1 MVPASVEEVMD
12 QGSITQELFWI
23 SGWLQNNGR
32 PFIASEEQGATE
44 DVKSMAPAVD
54 AVRYDGGSRRKVW
67 VGVTWVDRHELNF
80 GLGIKSPTIVSHLV
94 LSPVGF
100 DINVLLKEARGRW
113 LKPSEVY
120 YILLTHEKL
129 QITHQ
134 PPNKPPSGS
143 LFLYNRRVNR
153 FFRKDGYAWRRKKDG
168 RTVGEAHERLKVGN
182 VDALSCYYAHGEQN
196 PCFQR
201 RCFWMLEAAYDHIVL
216 VQYLEVAEGRY
227 YSSLSNE
234 SAGSP
239 STLSYPIDT
248 YGNHGSTSDFSD
260 GSESRQSSVTEVSSY
275 SVNREYNHDSGI
287 LLSIPELEQSTL
299 IGKLELG
306 QTSLERSSEFYMT
319 DSNDSTNKS
328 GLDQAL
334 KSITEQLSLGD
345 DDYIYI
351 NQASPLDFVTNI
363 EAAERQG
370 NQTRN
375 SPGDDKANQ
384 IRPEGTRNGGGRGIS
399 PSWENVLQFNSGLP
413 ESSTYQSGAHYQQSS
428 EYQPPGG
435 LDGSDLQMQLS
446 AAKRFLLGP
455 EDSVDSPSYNFIPR
469 DEGIN
474 GIDTFSAHDS
484 SLQSY
489 LNHRTRTTPV
499 ALQSNLYRSEMSS
512 LLDHSQFETSSGEDK
527 RLTLTPKQK
536 FNIREIS
543 PEWAFCYEIT
553 KVIITGDFL
562 CDPSNSCWAVMFGDS
577 EMPVEIVQP
586 GVLRCHTP
594 LHSTGK
600 LTLCITTGNREVCSE
615 VKDFEFRAKS
625 TASSFTDLAPSSRSM
640 KSTEELSLLAKFA
653 RILLSDD
660 GSSSVSGGDPQSGQS
675 PKLKMN
681 EEHWQRLIDEL
692 DVGCEN
698 SPSVVDWIMEEL
710 LKSKL
715 QQWLSLKLQRNDRTY
730 CSLSKH
736 EQGMIHLISALGY
749 EWALSSVLSA
759 GVGINLRDSKGW
771 TALHWAAYFGR
782 EKMVAA
788 LLAAGA
794 SAPAVADPT
803 AQDPV
808 GKTAAF
814 LASERGHMGLA
825 GYLSEVSLTSYLAS
839 LTIEESD
846 ITKGSAAVEAER
858 AVESISQRSAQLH
871 GGTEDELSLKDSLAA
886 VRNAAQAAARIQNAF
901 RAFSFR
907 KRQHKDARLKDE
919 YGMTQ
924 EDIDELAAASRLYN
938 QHHVS
943 NSQFCDK
950 AAVSIQKKYK
960 GWKGRKNFLN
970 MRRNVVKI
978 QAHVRGHQV
987 RKKYKTFVST
997 VSVLEKVILRWRRK
1011 GHGLR
1016 GFRAEQSAMTEA
1028 EEGEE
1033 EDDDDFDDDEAVKIF
1048 RRQKVDESV
1057 QEAVSRVLSM
1067 VDSPEARMQY
1077 RRMLEEVRQATAKL
1091 GTYDEATSSIFNDDL
1106 LQIENFTW

>member
-1 MVPASVEEVMD
+1 MMVGCS
-12 QGSITQELFWI
+12 S
-23 SGWLQNNGR
+23 SC
-32 PFIASEEQGATE
+32 
-44 DVKSMAPAVD
+44 
-54 AVRYDGGSRRKVW
+54 
-67 VGVTWVDRHELNF
+67 VT
-80 GLGIKSPTIVSHLV
+80 KC
-94 LSPVGF
+94 F

-120 YILLTHEKL
+120 CILLNHEKL
-129 QITHQ
+129 QITHE
-134 PPNKPPSGS
+134 PPNKPHSGS

-153 FFRKDGYAWRRKKDG
+153 FFRRDGYAWRRKKDG

-227 YSSLSNE
+227 YSSLSNG
-234 SAGSP
+234 SAGSL
-239 STLSYPIDT
+239 STLSSPNDI
-248 YGNHGSTSDFSD
+248 YGNHGSTSDFSE

-275 SVNREYNHDSGI
+275 SVNKEYYHDSGI
-287 LLSIPELEQSTL
+287 LLSIPELEQSTV
-299 IGKLELG
+299 IGKPELG
-306 QTSLERSSEFYMT
+306 QNSLERSSEFCMA
-319 DSNDSTNKS
+319 DSNDSTTKS

-334 KSITEQLSLGD
+334 KSIAEQLSLGD
-345 DDYIYI
+345 DDYIYL
-351 NQASPLDFVTNI
+351 NQARSLDFVTNT
-363 EAAERQG
+363 EAADRQG
-370 NQTRN
+370 IQTSN
-375 SPGDDKANQ
+375 ILGDDKEKQ
-384 IRPEGTRNGGGRGIS
+384 IQAEGTQNGVGRGIPS
-399 PSWENVLQFNSGLP
+399 SWENVLQFNSGLP
-413 ESSTYQSGAHYQQSS
+413 ASSTYQSGAHYVQSS
-428 EYQPPGG
+428 ENQSPGG
-435 LDGSDLQMQLS
+435 LNSSDLQQQLS

-455 EDSVDSPSYNFIPR
+455 EDSIDSPSYNFVPR

-474 GIDTFSAHDS
+474 GIDNFSAHDI
-484 SLQSY
+484 SLQSC
-489 LNHRTRTTPV
+489 LNPDWKRTTPLT
-499 ALQSNLYRSEMSS
+499 LQSNLCNSEISEL
-512 LLDHSQFETSSGEDK
+512 LLDHGQFESFSREDT
-527 RLTLTPKQK
+527 RVTLTPKQQ

-543 PEWAFCYEIT
+543 PEWAFCNEIT

-577 EMPVEIVQP
+577 EVPVEIVQA

-594 LHSTGK
+594 QHSSGK
-600 LTLCITTGNREVCSE
+600 LTLCITTGDREVCSE

-625 TASSFTDLAPSSRSM
+625 MDSSFADLAPSSRPT

-653 RILLSDD
+653 RILMCDD
-660 GSSSVSGGDPQSGQS
+660 QSSAVSGGDHQTGQC

-698 SPSVVDWIMEEL
+698 PPSVVDWIMEEL

-715 QQWLSLKLQRNDRTY
+715 QQWLSLKLQGNNGIY

-759 GVGINLRDSKGW
+759 GVGINLRDRNGW

-788 LLAAGA
+788 LIAAGA

-803 AQDPV
+803 PQDPV

-814 LASERGHMGLA
+814 LASERGHVGLA

-907 KRQHKDARLKDE
+907 KRHHKDAGLKDE

-938 QHHVS
+938 RHHVS
-943 NSQFCDK
+943 NGQFCDK

-960 GWKGRKNFLN
+960 GWKGRRNYLN
-970 MRRNVVKI
+970 MRRNAVKI

-1016 GFRAEQSAMTEA
+1016 GFRAEQSAMIEA

-1057 QEAVSRVLSM
+1057 KAAVSRVLSM

-1077 RRMLEEVRQATAKL
+1077 SRMLEEVRQATAEL
-1091 GTYDEATSSIFNDDL
+1091 GTSVEATSSIFTDDL
-1106 LQIENFTW
+1106 LVEINKFTC

>member
-1 MVPASVEEVMD
+1 MS
-12 QGSITQELFWI
+12 QS
-23 SGWLQNNGR
+23 
-32 PFIASEEQGATE
+32 
-44 DVKSMAPAVD
+44 
-54 AVRYDGGSRRKVW
+54 
-67 VGVTWVDRHELNF
+67 
-80 GLGIKSPTIVSHLV
+80 
-94 LSPVGF
+94 F

-120 YILLTHEKL
+120 YILSTHEKL

-153 FFRKDGYAWRRKKDG
+153 FFRRDGYAWRRKKDG

-182 VDALSCYYAHGEQN
+182 IDALSCYYAHGEQN
-196 PCFQR
+196 PSFQR
-201 RCFWMLEAAYDHIVL
+201 RCFWMLEPAYDHIVL

-227 YSSLSNE
+227 YSSLSNG
-234 SAGSP
+234 SAASL
-239 STLSYPIDT
+239 SILSYPSDI
-248 YGNHGSTSDFSD
+248 YGNHGSTSDFSE

-275 SVNREYNHDSGI
+275 SG
-287 LLSIPELEQSTL
+287 L
-299 IGKLELG
+299 IGKPELG

-328 GLDQAL
+328 GFDQAL

-345 DDYIYI
+345 DDDYIYI
-351 NQASPLDFVTNI
+351 NQVTNT

-370 NQTRN
+370 NQTSN

-384 IRPEGTRNGGGRGIS
+384 IRPEGTQNGGGRGIP
-399 PSWENVLQFNSGLP
+399 PSWENVLKFNSGLP

-435 LDGSDLQMQLS
+435 LDGTDLQMQLS

-455 EDSVDSPSYNFIPR
+455 EDSIDSPSYNVIPR

-474 GIDTFSAHDS
+474 GIDTFPAHDS

-489 LNHRTRTTPV
+489 LNSDWTRTSHV
-499 ALQSNLYRSEMSS
+499 ALQSNLYHSEISES
-512 LLDHSQFETSSGEDK
+512 LLDHGQFETSSGEDK
-527 RLTLTPKQK
+527 RINLTPKGK

-562 CDPSNSCWAVMFGDS
+562 CDPSNSSWAVMFGDS
-577 EMPVEIVQP
+577 EMPAEIVQP

-594 LHSTGK
+594 LHSSGK

-625 TASSFTDLAPSSRSM
+625 TASSFTDLALPSRSM

-660 GSSSVSGGDPQSGQS
+660 ASSTVSGGDPQAGQS

-681 EEHWQRLIDEL
+681 EEHWQQLIDEL

-715 QQWLSLKLQRNDRTY
+715 QHWLSLKLQRNDGTY
-730 CSLSKH
+730 CSMSKH

-749 EWALSSVLSA
+749 EWALSSVLSV
-759 GVGINLRDSKGW
+759 GVGINLRDAKGW

-814 LASERGHMGLA
+814 LASEQGHMGLA

-839 LTIEESD
+839 LTIKEND

-858 AVESISQRSAQLH
+858 AVESISQRSALLH

-901 RAFSFR
+901 RAFSFM
-907 KRQHKDARLKDE
+907 KRQHKNARLKDE

-943 NSQFCDK
+943 SGQFFDK

-987 RKKYKTFVST
+987 RKKYKFVST

-1016 GFRAEQSAMTEA
+1016 GFRAEQSAMTET

-1033 EDDDDFDDDEAVKIF
+1033 EDDDDFYDDDAVKIF

-1091 GTYDEATSSIFNDDL
+1091 GTSDEATSSILNDDL
-1106 LQIENFTW
+1106 LLEIKKITW

>member
-1 MVPASVEEVMD
+1 MS
-12 QGSITQELFWI
+12 QS
-23 SGWLQNNGR
+23 
-32 PFIASEEQGATE
+32 
-44 DVKSMAPAVD
+44 
-54 AVRYDGGSRRKVW
+54 
-67 VGVTWVDRHELNF
+67 
-80 GLGIKSPTIVSHLV
+80 
-94 LSPVGF
+94 F
-100 DINVLLKEARGRW
+100 DINLLLKEARGRW

-120 YILLTHEKL
+120 CILLNHEKL
-129 QITHQ
+129 QITHE

-168 RTVGEAHERLKVGN
+168 RTVGEAHERLKVRN
-182 VDALSCYYAHGEQN
+182 IDALSCYYAHGEKN

-201 RCFWMLEAAYDHIVL
+201 RCFWMLEPAYDHIVL

-227 YSSLSNE
+227 YSSLSNG
-234 SAGSP
+234 SAGSI
-239 STLSYPIDT
+239 STLSYPSDI
-248 YGNHGSTSDFSD
+248 YGNHGSTSDFSE

-275 SVNREYNHDSGI
+275 FANKEYNHDSCI
-287 LLSIPELEQSTL
+287 LLSIPEVEKSTL
-299 IGKLELG
+299 VGKPELG
-306 QTSLERSSEFYMT
+306 QTSLEQNPEFCMT

-328 GLDQAL
+328 GLDKAL

-345 DDYIYI
+345 DDYIYV
-351 NQASPLDFVTNI
+351 NQAGPLDFVTNI

-370 NQTRN
+370 NQTSN
-375 SPGDDKANQ
+375 SPGDDKATQ
-384 IRPEGTRNGGGRGIS
+384 IRAEGTQNGGGRGIP

-413 ESSTYQSGAHYQQSS
+413 ESSTYQSGSHYQQSS
-428 EYQPPGG
+428 EYQPPEG
-435 LDGSDLQMQLS
+435 LDGSDLQMQIS

-474 GIDTFSAHDS
+474 GIDIFSAHDS
-484 SLQSY
+484 SLQSS
-489 LNHRTRTTPV
+489 LNPDWTRTTPV
-499 ALQSNLYRSEMSS
+499 TLQSGSYQSTLYHSEISES
-512 LLDHSQFETSSGEDK
+512 LLDHGQFETSSGEDK
-527 RLTLTPKQK
+527 RPTLTLKQK

-543 PEWAFCYEIT
+543 PEWAFCDEIT
-553 KVIITGDFL
+553 KVVITGDFL
-562 CDPSNSCWAVMFGDS
+562 CDLSNSCWAVMFGDS
-577 EMPVEIVQP
+577 EVPVEIVQP

-594 LHSTGK
+594 LHSSGK
-600 LTLCITTGNREVCSE
+600 LTLYITTGNREICSE
-615 VKDFEFRAKS
+615 VKEFEFRARS
-625 TASSFTDLAPSSRSM
+625 AASSLTDLAPSSRST
-640 KSTEELSLLAKFA
+640 KSTEELSLLAKFS
-653 RILLSDD
+653 RILLCDD
-660 GSSSVSGGDPQSGQS
+660 GSSAVSSGFPQSGQS
-675 PKLKMN
+675 PNRKIN
-681 EEHWQRLIDEL
+681 EEQWQRLIDEL

-698 SPSVVDWIMEEL
+698 PPSVVDWIMEEL

-715 QQWLSLKLQRNDRTY
+715 QQWLSLKLQGNNGTY
-730 CSLSKH
+730 CSLSKN

-759 GVGINLRDSKGW
+759 GVGINLRDLNGW

-825 GYLSEVSLTSYLAS
+825 AYLSEVSLTSYLAS

-858 AVESISQRSAQLH
+858 AVKSISQRSAQLH

-943 NSQFCDK
+943 NGQFCDK

-960 GWKGRKNFLN
+960 GWKGRRNFLN

-987 RKKYKTFVST
+987 RKKYKIFIST

-1016 GFRAEQSAMTEA
+1016 GFRADQSAMIEV

-1033 EDDDDFDDDEAVKIF
+1033 EDDDDFADDEAVKIF

-1091 GTYDEATSSIFNDDL
+1091 GTSDEATSSIYNDDL
-1106 LQIENFTW
+1106 LLEIEKFTW

>member
-1 MVPASVEEVMD
+1 MS
-12 QGSITQELFWI
+12 QS
-23 SGWLQNNGR
+23 
-32 PFIASEEQGATE
+32 
-44 DVKSMAPAVD
+44 
-54 AVRYDGGSRRKVW
+54 
-67 VGVTWVDRHELNF
+67 
-80 GLGIKSPTIVSHLV
+80 
-94 LSPVGF
+94 F

-120 YILLTHEKL
+120 YILLSHENLK
-129 QITHQ
+129 ITHQ

-153 FFRKDGYAWRRKKDG
+153 FFRRDGYAWRRKKDG

-227 YSSLSNE
+227 YSSLSNG
-234 SAGSP
+234 SAGSL
-239 STLSYPIDT
+239 STSSYPSDI
-248 YGNHGSTSDFSD
+248 YGNHGSTSDFSE

-275 SVNREYNHDSGI
+275 SVNKECNHDSGI
-287 LLSIPELEQSTL
+287 LLSIPELEQPTL
-299 IGKLELG
+299 IGKPEIG
-306 QTSLERSSEFYMT
+306 QTSLEQSSEFYMT

-334 KSITEQLSLGD
+334 KSINEQLSLGD
-345 DDYIYI
+345 DDYIYL
-351 NQASPLDFVTNI
+351 NQVTNT

-370 NQTRN
+370 NQTSN

-384 IRPEGTRNGGGRGIS
+384 IRPEGTQNGGGRGVP

-428 EYQPPGG
+428 EYQSPGG
-435 LDGSDLQMQLS
+435 LDGNDLQMQLS

-455 EDSVDSPSYNFIPR
+455 EDSIDSPSYNVIPR

-489 LNHRTRTTPV
+489 LNSDWTRTAPV
-499 ALQSNLYRSEMSS
+499 ALQSNMYRSEISES
-512 LLDHSQFETSSGEDK
+512 LLDHGQFETSSGEDK

-594 LHSTGK
+594 LHSNGK
-600 LTLCITTGNREVCSE
+600 LTLCITTGNREACSE

-625 TASSFTDLAPSSRSM
+625 TASSFTDLAPPSRSM

-653 RILLSDD
+653 RILLCDD
-660 GSSSVSGGDPQSGQS
+660 GSSTVSGGDPQAGQS

-698 SPSVVDWIMEEL
+698 SPNVVDWIMEEL

-715 QQWLSLKLQRNDRTY
+715 QHWLSLKLQGNDGTY
-730 CSLSKH
+730 CSMSKH

-794 SAPAVADPT
+794 SATAVADPT

-814 LASERGHMGLA
+814 LASEQGHMGLA

-858 AVESISQRSAQLH
+858 AVQSISQRSAQLH

-924 EDIDELAAASRLYN
+924 EDIDELAAVSRLYN

-943 NSQFCDK
+943 NGQFCDK

-1033 EDDDDFDDDEAVKIF
+1033 EDDDDFDDDAAVKIF

-1091 GTYDEATSSIFNDDL
+1091 GTSDEATSSIFNDDL
-1106 LQIENFTW
+1106 LLEIEKFTW

>member
-1 MVPASVEEVMD
+1 MTMS
-12 QGSITQELFWI
+12 QS
-23 SGWLQNNGR
+23 
-32 PFIASEEQGATE
+32 
-44 DVKSMAPAVD
+44 
-54 AVRYDGGSRRKVW
+54 
-67 VGVTWVDRHELNF
+67 
-80 GLGIKSPTIVSHLV
+80 
-94 LSPVGF
+94 F
-100 DINVLLKEARGRW
+100 DINVLLREAKSRW

-120 YILLTHEKL
+120 YILLNHEQL
-129 QITHQ
+129 QITHE

-182 VDALSCYYAHGEQN
+182 IDALSCYYAHGEQN
-196 PCFQR
+196 PYFQR
-201 RCFWMLEAAYDHIVL
+201 RCFWMLEPAYDHIVL
-216 VQYLEVAEGRY
+216 VQYREVAEGRY
-227 YSSLSNE
+227 YSTLSNG
-234 SAGSP
+234 SAGSL
-239 STLSYPIDT
+239 STLSYPNDIH
-248 YGNHGSTSDFSD
+248 GKHGSTSDFSE
-260 GSESRQSSVTEVSSY
+260 GNESHQSSVTEVSSY
-275 SVNREYNHDSGI
+275 SANKEYNHDSGV
-287 LLSIPELEQSTL
+287 LLSIPELQQSTVMG
-299 IGKLELG
+299 IPELD
-306 QTSLERSSEFYMT
+306 QSSLERSSEFCMVNN
-319 DSNDSTNKS
+319 NDSTNTS
-328 GLDQAL
+328 GLNQAL
-334 KSITEQLSLGD
+334 KSIAEQLSLSD

-351 NQASPLDFVTNI
+351 NQARSLDFTTNT
-363 EAAERQG
+363 EAADVQG
-370 NQTRN
+370 NQTSN
-375 SPGDDKANQ
+375 SLGDDEANQ
-384 IRPEGTRNGGGRGIS
+384 IRPEGAHGVGRGIS
-399 PSWENVLQFNSGLP
+399 SSWENVLQSDLGLP
-413 ESSTYQSGAHYQQSS
+413 ASSTYQFGAHYQQSS

-435 LDGSDLQMQLS
+435 LDSSNLQLQIS
-446 AAKRFLLGP
+446 AAKRFLLGS
-455 EDSVDSPSYNFIPR
+455 EDPIDSPSYNFIPR

-474 GIDTFSAHDS
+474 GINTLSAHDS
-484 SLQSY
+484 SLESC
-489 LNHRTRTTPV
+489 LNPDWQRTTPV
-499 ALQSNLYRSEMSS
+499 TLQSSSYQSNSCGYEISEFF
-512 LLDHSQFETSSGEDK
+512 DNGQFEPSSEEDT
-527 RLTLTPKQK
+527 RLTLKQK
-536 FNIREIS
+536 QQFSIREIS

-562 CDPSNSCWAVMFGDS
+562 CDPSNICWAVMFGDT
-577 EMPVEIVQP
+577 EVPVEIVQP

-594 LHSTGK
+594 LHSAGK
-600 LTLCITTGNREVCSE
+600 LTLCITTGNRKVCSE
-615 VKDFEFRAKS
+615 IKDFEFRAKS
-625 TASSFTDLAPSSRSM
+625 TASSFTDFAPSSM

-653 RILLSDD
+653 RILLCDN
-660 GSSSVSGGDPQSGQS
+660 GSSAASGDDPQPGQS

-681 EEHWQRLIDEL
+681 EENWQRLINEL

-698 SPSVVDWIMEEL
+698 PLSRVDWIMEEL

-715 QQWLSLKLQRNDRTY
+715 QQWLSLRLQADDGT
-730 CSLSKH
+730 CSLSKN
-736 EQGMIHLISALGY
+736 EQGIIHLISALGY
-749 EWALSSVLSA
+749 DWALSSVLSA
-759 GVGINLRDSKGW
+759 GIGINLRDSNGW

-794 SAPAVADPT
+794 SAPAVTDPT

-808 GKTAAF
+808 GKSAAF
-814 LASERGHMGLA
+814 LASERGHVGLA
-825 GYLSEVSLTSYLAS
+825 GYLSEVALTSYLAS
-839 LTIEESD
+839 LTIEESG
-846 ITKGSAAVEAER
+846 ISEGLAAIEAER

-907 KRQHKDARLKDE
+907 RRQHKDARLKDE

-924 EDIDELAAASRLYN
+924 EDIDELAAASRLYY

-943 NSQFCDK
+943 NGQFCDK
-950 AAVSIQKKYK
+950 AAVSIQKKYR
-960 GWKGRKNFLN
+960 GWKGRKNFLH

-1016 GFRAEQSAMTEA
+1016 GFRAEQSVMIEA

-1057 QEAVSRVLSM
+1057 KESVSRVLSM

-1077 RRMLEEVRQATAKL
+1077 RRMLEEFRQATAEL
-1091 GTYDEATSSIFNDDL
+1091 GASDKATSSILDNDL
-1106 LQIENFTW
+1106 LVEIDKFTC

>member
-1 MVPASVEEVMD
+1 MS
-12 QGSITQELFWI
+12 QS
-23 SGWLQNNGR
+23 
-32 PFIASEEQGATE
+32 
-44 DVKSMAPAVD
+44 
-54 AVRYDGGSRRKVW
+54 
-67 VGVTWVDRHELNF
+67 
-80 GLGIKSPTIVSHLV
+80 
-94 LSPVGF
+94 F
-100 DINVLLKEARGRW
+100 DINVLLNEARGRW
-113 LKPSEVY
+113 LRPSEVY
-120 YILLTHEKL
+120 HILLNHEKL
-129 QITHQ
+129 QITHE
-134 PPNKPPSGS
+134 PPNQPSSGS

-153 FFRKDGYAWRRKKDG
+153 YFRKDGYAWRRKKDG

-182 VDALSCYYAHGEQN
+182 IDALSCYYAHGEQN

-227 YSSLSNE
+227 YSSLSNG
-234 SAGSP
+234 SAGSL
-239 STLSYPIDT
+239 STLSSPNDI
-248 YGNHGSTSDFSD
+248 YGNHVSTSDFSE
-260 GSESRQSSVTEVSSY
+260 GSDSRQSSVTEVSSY
-275 SVNREYNHDSGI
+275 YANKEYNHDSGI
-287 LLSIPELEQSTL
+287 LLSIPELEQSTV
-299 IGKLELG
+299 IGKPELG
-306 QTSLERSSEFYMT
+306 QTSRERSSQFCMA
-319 DSNDSTNKS
+319 DNNDSTNNS

-334 KSITEQLSLGD
+334 KMLEEQLSLGY
-345 DDYIYI
+345 DDYIYE
-351 NQASPLDFVTNI
+351 NQARPLDFLTNT
-363 EAAERQG
+363 EAADRQG
-370 NQTRN
+370 NQTSN
-375 SPGDDKANQ
+375 SLGHDKANQ
-384 IRPEGTRNGGGRGIS
+384 IQAEGTQNGVGRGIS

-413 ESSTYQSGAHYQQSS
+413 ASSTYQSGTHYQQSS
-428 EYQPPGG
+428 EYQPPGD
-435 LDGSDLQMQLS
+435 LASSDLLLQLS
-446 AAKRFLLGP
+446 AAKRLLFGP
-455 EDSVDSPSYNFIPR
+455 EDSVESPSYNFIPR

-474 GIDTFSAHDS
+474 GIDAFSAHDS
-484 SLQSY
+484 SLQSC
-489 LNHRTRTTPV
+489 LNPDWTRTTPV
-499 ALQSNLYRSEMSS
+499 TLQSNLYQSNLCRSEISES
-512 LLDHSQFETSSGEDK
+512 LLDHGQFGTSSREDR

-543 PEWAFCYEIT
+543 PEWAFCHEIT

-562 CDPSNSCWAVMFGDS
+562 CDQSNSCWAVMFGES
-577 EMPVEIVQP
+577 EVPVEIVQP

-594 LHSTGK
+594 LHSSGK

-625 TASSFTDLAPSSRSM
+625 TASSFPDLAPSSRSM

-660 GSSSVSGGDPQSGQS
+660 GYSAVLGGDPQSGQS

-681 EEHWQRLIDEL
+681 EEHWQQLIDEL

-715 QQWLSLKLQRNDRTY
+715 QQWLSLKLQGNDGTY

-749 EWALSSVLSA
+749 EWALSSVIGA
-759 GVGINLRDSKGW
+759 GVGINLRDSNGW

-803 AQDPV
+803 ARDPV

-871 GGTEDELSLKDSLAA
+871 GGTEDELSMKDSLAA

-943 NSQFCDK
+943 NGLFCDK

-960 GWKGRKNFLN
+960 GWKGRKTFLN

-1011 GHGLR
+1011 GQGLR

-1028 EEGEE
+1028 GEGEE
-1033 EDDDDFDDDEAVKIF
+1033 EDDDDFHDDEAVKIF

-1077 RRMLEEVRQATAKL
+1077 RRMLEEVRRATAEL
-1091 GTYDEATSSIFNDDL
+1091 GTSVEATSSIFNDDL
-1106 LQIENFTW
+1106 LIDIEEFTC

>member
-1 MVPASVEEVMD
+1 MTMS
-12 QGSITQELFWI
+12 QS
-23 SGWLQNNGR
+23 
-32 PFIASEEQGATE
+32 
-44 DVKSMAPAVD
+44 
-54 AVRYDGGSRRKVW
+54 
-67 VGVTWVDRHELNF
+67 
-80 GLGIKSPTIVSHLV
+80 
-94 LSPVGF
+94 F
-100 DINVLLKEARGRW
+100 DINVLLKEARSRW

-120 YILLTHEKL
+120 YILLNHERLPITHE
-129 QITHQ
+129 

-182 VDALSCYYAHGEQN
+182 LDALSCYYAHGDEN

-201 RCFWMLEAAYDHIVL
+201 RCFWMLEPAYDHIVL
-216 VQYLEVAEGRY
+216 VQYREVAEGRN
-227 YSSLSNE
+227 YSASVSNE
-234 SAGSP
+234 SAGSL
-239 STLSYPIDT
+239 SALSYPNDI
-248 YGNHGSTSDFSD
+248 YGKQYHSSTSGSSES
-260 GSESRQSSVTEVSSY
+260 SESRHSYSNSITEVSSG
-275 SVNREYNHDSGI
+275 SANKMYNNHSGV
-287 LLSIPELEQSTL
+287 LLSIPEFEQTTVIGAPELGQSSLEQS
-299 IGKLELG
+299 
-306 QTSLERSSEFYMT
+306 SEFCL
-319 DSNDSTNKS
+319 TNKS
-328 GLDQAL
+328 GLKQAL
-334 KSITEQLSLGD
+334 KKIGEHLGLADNDD

-351 NQASPLDFVTNI
+351 NQSQPLDFDTSI
-363 EAAERQG
+363 EAADRQG
-370 NQTRN
+370 HHTSN
-375 SPGDDKANQ
+375 SLGNVSGEKQANQ
-384 IRPEGTRNGGGRGIS
+384 IQAGETQNGVSRGIL
-399 PSWENVLQFNSGLP
+399 PSWGNVLQSNSV
-413 ESSTYQSGAHYQQSS
+413 SSASSAYMQSS

-435 LDGSDLQMQLS
+435 LDSSDLQLQLS
-446 AAKRFLLGP
+446 AATRFLLGP
-455 EDSVDSPSYNFIPR
+455 EDSIDSPSYNCIAR

-474 GIDTFSAHDS
+474 GIDTLSVHNS
-484 SLQSY
+484 SLQSC
-489 LNHRTRTTPV
+489 LNPDWQSLTPIT
-499 ALQSNLYRSEMSS
+499 LESNACGSEIFE
-512 LLDHSQFETSSGEDK
+512 LLSDHCQFEPSSGLDT
-527 RLTLTPKQK
+527 RLTLTQKQQ
-536 FNIREIS
+536 FNIHEIS
-543 PEWAFCYEIT
+543 PEWAFCSEVT

-562 CDPSNSCWAVMFGDS
+562 CDPSNSCWGVMFGDN
-577 EMPVEIVQP
+577 EVPVEIVQP

-594 LHSTGK
+594 LHSSGK
-600 LTLCITTGNREVCSE
+600 LTLCITNGNREVCSE
-615 VKDFEFRAKS
+615 VKDFEFRAKP
-625 TASSFTDLAPSSRSM
+625 TVSSFRDLTQSSRSM
-640 KSTEELSLLAKFA
+640 KSSEELSLLAKFA
-653 RILLSDD
+653 RMLLCEN
-660 GSSSVSGGDPQSGQS
+660 GSSAVLDGDPQSTQR
-675 PKLKMN
+675 PKLNMN
-681 EEHWQRLIDEL
+681 EEHWQQLIDEL
-692 DVGCEN
+692 NVGCEN
-698 SPSVVDWIMEEL
+698 PLSMVDWIMEEL

-715 QQWLSLKLQRNDRTY
+715 QQWLSLKLQGNDGT

-736 EQGMIHLISALGY
+736 EQGIIHLISALGY

-759 GVGINLRDSKGW
+759 GVGINLRDSNGW

-794 SAPAVADPT
+794 SAPAVTDPT

-814 LASERGHMGLA
+814 LASKRGHMGLA
-825 GYLSEVSLTSYLAS
+825 GYLSEVSLTSYLLS

-846 ITKGSAAVEAER
+846 ISKGSAAIEAER

-924 EDIDELAAASRLYN
+924 EDIDELAAASRLYY

-943 NSQFCDK
+943 NGQFSDK
-950 AAVSIQKKYK
+950 AAVSIQKKYR

-1016 GFRAEQSAMTEA
+1016 GFRAEQPAMIAA
-1028 EEGEE
+1028 EEEEE
-1033 EDDDDFDDDEAVKIF
+1033 EDDDDFDDDDDEAVKIF

-1057 QEAVSRVLSM
+1057 KEAVSRVLSM
-1067 VDSPEARMQY
+1067 VESPEARMQY
-1077 RRMLEEVRQATAKL
+1077 RRMLEEFRQATIDTGAS
-1091 GTYDEATSSIFNDDL
+1091 DEATSRLNDDL
-1106 LQIENFTW
+1106 LMGMDFMF

>member
-1 MVPASVEEVMD
+1 MS
-12 QGSITQELFWI
+12 QS
-23 SGWLQNNGR
+23 
-32 PFIASEEQGATE
+32 
-44 DVKSMAPAVD
+44 
-54 AVRYDGGSRRKVW
+54 
-67 VGVTWVDRHELNF
+67 
-80 GLGIKSPTIVSHLV
+80 
-94 LSPVGF
+94 F

-120 YILLTHEKL
+120 FILSSHEKL

-153 FFRKDGYAWRRKKDG
+153 FFRRDGYAWRRKKDG

-182 VDALSCYYAHGEQN
+182 IDALSCYYAHGEQN
-196 PCFQR
+196 PSFQR
-201 RCFWMLEAAYDHIVL
+201 RCFWMLEPAYDHIVL

-227 YSSLSNE
+227 YSSLSNG
-234 SAGSP
+234 SAASL
-239 STLSYPIDT
+239 STLSYPSDI
-248 YGNHGSTSDFSD
+248 YGNHGSTSDFSE

-275 SVNREYNHDSGI
+275 SG
-287 LLSIPELEQSTL
+287 L
-299 IGKLELG
+299 IGKPELG

-328 GLDQAL
+328 GFDQAL
-334 KSITEQLSLGD
+334 KSLTEQLSLGD
-345 DDYIYI
+345 DDDYIYV
-351 NQASPLDFVTNI
+351 NQVTNTK
-363 EAAERQG
+363 AAERQG
-370 NQTRN
+370 NQTSN

-384 IRPEGTRNGGGRGIS
+384 IRPEGSQNGGGRGIP
-399 PSWENVLQFNSGLP
+399 PSWENVLKFNSGLP

-435 LDGSDLQMQLS
+435 LDGTDLQMQLS

-455 EDSVDSPSYNFIPR
+455 EDSIDSPSYNFIPR

-474 GIDTFSAHDS
+474 GIDTFPAHDS

-489 LNHRTRTTPV
+489 LNSDWTRTTPV
-499 ALQSNLYRSEMSS
+499 ALQSNQYHSEISES
-512 LLDHSQFETSSGEDK
+512 LLDHGQFETSSGEDN
-527 RLTLTPKQK
+527 RINLTPKGK

-562 CDPSNSCWAVMFGDS
+562 CDPSNSSWAVMFGDS

-594 LHSTGK
+594 LHSSGK

-615 VKDFEFRAKS
+615 VKNFEFRPKS
-625 TASSFTDLAPSSRSM
+625 TASSFTDLAPPSRSM

-660 GSSSVSGGDPQSGQS
+660 ASSTVSGGDPQAGQS

-715 QQWLSLKLQRNDRTY
+715 QHWLSLKLQRNDGTY
-730 CSLSKH
+730 CSMSKH

-749 EWALSSVLSA
+749 EWALSSVLSV
-759 GVGINLRDSKGW
+759 GVGINLRDAKGW

-814 LASERGHMGLA
+814 LASEQGHMGLA

-839 LTIEESD
+839 LTIKEND

-858 AVESISQRSAQLH
+858 AVESISQRSALLH

-901 RAFSFR
+901 RAFSFM
-907 KRQHKDARLKDE
+907 KRQHKNARLKDE

-943 NSQFCDK
+943 SGQFFDK

-987 RKKYKTFVST
+987 RKKYKFVST

-1016 GFRAEQSAMTEA
+1016 GFRAEQSAMTET

-1033 EDDDDFDDDEAVKIF
+1033 EDDDDFYDDDAVKIF

-1091 GTYDEATSSIFNDDL
+1091 GTSDAATSSILNDDL
-1106 LQIENFTW
+1106 LLEIKKITW